1 VGAPTSLLGN
11 ARGFARDFPRDKM
24 PSGYLWDIVDFVPLI
39 IDAQLTGRGGWKW
52 GSNVMTGDPETGIY
66 APFLTGDK
74 LLVQTTD
81 GKLFEVNP
89 TTFAVTL
96 RGSLPRAIQNPVQLV
111 DTVIHFDKTGVVAP
125 KLITSPGG
133 VPTVNPIA
141 AGHLASPVGTV
152 YKSMLVTGG
161 AGGETNVIRFSNP
174 NYLLS
179 DPLSFQPV
187 SRYATNLPVTA
198 LAALRAVVLVFHGG
212 SVERIRGSQP
222 AIPGDVG
229 DMFVESLFDRAGCVD
244 PLTIAYWNDN
254 CVFADEHGV
263 HMTDGSIVRNIV
275 SQGGILYYWRQLYE
289 FKSTMAACTFLDY
302 YIITIRRSDGAPPV
316 TLVVDLNKRQW
327 FRLSNIPAL
336 CYVASSSGQAMER
349 VWAGLAGTTRL
360 ARIGPCFFPAFGT
373 SAIKDD
379 DGTNVLPTFE
389 TPWYR
394 LGQEGRKR
402 IRFAYL
408 SYDAR
413 VPTSIGRSDVPAG
426 WRYGGDEAGPEP
438 AVLDQIAELAAQQ
451 VVSLGYVRSP
461 QDPAY
466 TALGTL
472 PDTNQYT
479 RFRLPIGQNPYG
491 IAFKVAQIA
500 ATSVLRIFDLGVE
513 DQAGERSRV

>member
-1 VGAPTSLLGN
+1 
-11 ARGFARDFPRDKM
+11 M
-24 PSGYLWDIVDFVPLI
+24 
-39 IDAQLTGRGGWKW
+39 
-52 GSNVMTGDPETGIY
+52 
-66 APFLTGDK
+66 
-74 LLVQTTD
+74 
-81 GKLFEVNP
+81 
-89 TTFAVTL
+89 
-96 RGSLPRAIQNPVQLV
+96 
-111 DTVIHFDKTGVVAP
+111 
-125 KLITSPGG
+125 
-133 VPTVNPIA
+133 
-141 AGHLASPVGTV
+141 
-152 YKSMLVTGG
+152 
-161 AGGETNVIRFSNP
+161 
-174 NYLLS
+174 
-179 DPLSFQPV
+179 
-187 SRYATNLPVTA
+187 
-198 LAALRAVVLVFHGG
+198 
-212 SVERIRGSQP
+212 
-222 AIPGDVG
+222 
-229 DMFVESLFDRAGCVD
+229 
-244 PLTIAYWNDN
+244 
-254 CVFADEHGV
+254 
-263 HMTDGSIVRNIV
+263 
-275 SQGGILYYWRQLYE
+275 
-289 FKSTMAACTFLDY
+289 
-302 YIITIRRSDGAPPV
+302 RRSDGASPI
-316 TLVVDLNKRQW
+316 TLVVRPEQAAVV
-327 FRLSNIPAL
+327 PAL
-336 CYVASSSGQAMER
+336 EHQPHSATSPHRAVRHGARLGGPR
-349 VWAGLAGTTRL
+349 RHDTL
-360 ARIGPCFFPAFGT
+360 ARIGPCFFPSFT
-373 SAIKDD
+373 PVAIKDD